1 MYGHNGLTNAEQLS
15 STAITSSNDDNN
27 KLGSQTTTCPDHHQ
41 TRKRGDLSSNASVAW
56 MALLMYHALSRRF
69 APFSDGSSFAQLRI
83 CMSCV
88 GPMSCTICWYSSQP
102 LSADVHILVPRGPP
116 RAACSFRAS
125 SLPTYAAEEEP
136 LQFASTTLFDAS
148 ISLQISRRLTMKS
161 ICKFNTWQMSITTR
175 LQQINVGAW
184 DGEKDQPTS
193 MSTPSFAT
201 HMILCDICTTCPHC
215 RFVGLHCTTPL

>member
-1 MYGHNGLTNAEQLS
+1 
-15 STAITSSNDDNN
+15 
-27 KLGSQTTTCPDHHQ
+27 
-41 TRKRGDLSSNASVAW
+41 
-56 MALLMYHALSRRF
+56 MALLMYHTLPVPF
-69 APFSDGSSFAQLRI
+69 ACFGNGSSFAQLRV
-83 CMSCV
+83 CMSRV
-88 GPMSCTICWYSSQP
+88 GPISCTICWQSSQP
-102 LSADVHILVPRGPP
+102 LSADVHILVPRGSP